1 MIVYFG
7 GTAYDGVAGTD
18 RQLADRLSA
27 FTPVL
32 YVDPPVSVLTPL
44 RQPQLAGSLRGST
57 LRKVN
62 PRLWRLCPRVLP
74 GAYRSGMHHLTAALV
89 RRAARLAARRLAATL
104 GDTVSAVVVA
114 THIEALGAV
123 PGARTVY
130 YATDDLVAGAG
141 LIRLPRRR
149 LAAVRD
155 RMIARADEVA
165 VVSPPLRDQFRGR
178 GREAV
183 LIPNGCAPEAYA
195 DIDAVPWPDDVP
207 RFERPAAGFAG
218 HINARIDL
226 GLLEAVAGAGHPLL
240 LVGPHDA
247 AYEPDRFRALTD
259 RPNVCWTGRK
269 SFAELPA
276 YLATIRVGLTPY
288 RLDDFNRASFPIK
301 TLDYLAAGRGAVST
315 DLPATR
321 WLRAFNDG
329 EDLIRS
335 ASTVREFV
343 HAVDLELAAD
353 PTPEL
358 VERRRAFAGRH
369 DWTHRARAL
378 ARLLNIDPSA
388 EHQTDRQEG
397 LAL

>member
-1 MIVYFG
+1 
-7 GTAYDGVAGTD
+7 
-18 RQLADRLSA
+18 
-27 FTPVL
+27 
-32 YVDPPVSVLTPL
+32 
-44 RQPQLAGSLRGST
+44 
-57 LRKVN
+57 
-62 PRLWRLCPRVLP
+62 
-74 GAYRSGMHHLTAALV
+74 MHHVTAALV

-104 GDTVSAVVVA
+104 GDRVSAVVVA
-114 THIEALGAV
+114 THIDALAAV
-123 PGARTVY
+123 PGARTVF
-130 YATDDLVAGAG
+130 YATDDLVAGAA
-141 LIRLPRRR
+141 LIRLPPRR

-165 VVSPPLRDQFRGR
+165 VVSPPLRDQFRER

-183 LIPNGCAPEAYA
+183 LIPNGCAPEAYSAIA
-195 DIDAVPWPDDVP
+195 DEPWPDDVP
-207 RFERPAAGFAG
+207 RFERPAVGFAG

-240 LVGPHDA
+240 LIGPHDA

-269 SFAELPA
+269 SFAELAA
-276 YLATIRVGLTPY
+276 YLGVIRVGLTPY

-321 WLRAFNDG
+321 WLRAFDDG

-335 ASTVREFV
+335 ASTAGDFVR
-343 HAVDLELAAD
+343 AVDAELAAGQ
-353 PTPEL
+353 TPEL
-358 VERRRAFAGRH
+358 IERRRAFARRH

-378 ARLLNIDPSA
+378 ARLLDIDPVA
-388 EHQTDRQEG
+388 DRQEEP
-397 LAL
+397 AP